1 MAEGVTFAGMKLPIR
16 HIAALVI
23 LSLTLVF
30 GYQAYWLLNLY
41 GTQKRLTEVRI
52 LEAMRAC
59 DYNEM
64 MLRVQGLKSDD
75 SVHGSIEVAA
85 AYNEKKNQNVIQS
98 RSTVTVVTD
107 DSLKQ
112 AIKDEVLR
120 DTVAVATD
128 TTRSGIYMKEK
139 GMGLI
144 LEQHHSTEQ
153 LAVYF
158 QQGLHSGLDNISR
171 PDMAVFDSLLTLRI
185 AEMGLPS
192 AHRLMYIE
200 QGRTSGSTS
209 AYSDTLYASSTP
221 GYRPTRKACG
231 YEHYIDLNNHRHY
244 LLQMEPVSGHVLRQ
258 MAGILATSL
267 TILLI
272 LGFAFWYLIRTMLRQ
287 KSLEEMKSDFTNNIT
302 HELKTPIAVAY
313 AANDALL
320 NFDKADDPHLR
331 DKYLRICR
339 EQLRL
344 LGGLVEQ
351 ILSIGMERR
360 KSFRLSKERIA
371 LKELLQSLAELH
383 RLKAG
388 KRADITLTVVP
399 EELEIEA
406 DRTHFSNIVSNLL
419 DNAVKY
425 SAGEPHV
432 TVTAQQSE
440 AAIRLTVSD
449 RGIGITPEQQSRIFD
464 KFYRVPHGNRH
475 DVKGYG
481 LGLYYV
487 KTMVEKHGWQIAVQS
502 EAGKGSTFTI
512 TVPPILP
519 RGEELLITK

>member
-41 GTQKRLTEVRI
+41 GTQTRLMEVRI
-52 LEAMRAC
+52 LEALRAS

-64 MLRVQGLKSDD
+64 MLRVQALKLD
-75 SVHGSIEVAA
+75 SRKRGNVTISAGYSPTQKRNYLQSTSEVT
-85 AYNEKKNQNVIQS
+85 IIG
-98 RSTVTVVTD
+98 D

-112 AIKDEVLR
+112 TVKKRLSEGLAPL
-120 DTVAVATD
+120 DTDSSKSGVYVQQSGMAT
-128 TTRSGIYMKEK
+128 
-139 GMGLI
+139 I
-144 LEQHHSTEQ
+144 LEQQHNTEQ

-158 QQGLHSGLDNISR
+158 QQGLHSGLDMLA
-171 PDMAVFDSLLTLRI
+171 DVDVQCFDSLLTLRL
-185 AEMGLPS
+185 AELGIDTH
-192 AHRLMYIE
+192 HRLCYIN
-200 QGRTSGSTS
+200 RNSTPDS
-209 AYSDTLYASSTP
+209 TFTYADTLAVIATP
-221 GYRPTRKACG
+221 GYVPTGRERT
-231 YEHYIDLNNHRHY
+231 YQHTIDSAIGRHY

-339 EQLRL
+339 EQLRV

-371 LKELLQSLAELH
+371 LKELLLSLAELH

-425 SAGEPHV
+425 SGEEPHI

-502 EAGKGSTFTI
+502 EAEKGSTFTI
-512 TVPPILP
+512 TAPPILP